1 MYISKKDF
9 NLIYSAYFTMTE
21 VLADFDDIMTEE
33 EDEEVINGQKKLI
46 EIARK
51 EYIKEMKNGGK

>member
-9 NLIYSAYFTMTE
+9 NLIYSAYFIMTE
-21 VLADFDDIMTEE
+21 VLADFDDIMTDE

-46 EIARK
+46 ELARK
-51 EYIKEMKNGGK
+51 EALKRG